1 MHHVVSTLLGTFI
14 AIGGSY
20 VTKSLFEQEG
30 NIIYTIS
37 KEHHCIAN
45 A

>member
-1 MHHVVSTLLGTFI
+1 VHSVVSTLLGILI

-30 NIIYTIS
+30 NIICTIA
-37 KEHHCIAN
+37 KAEFAC
-45 A
+45 